1 MKKLL
6 RRVPLVRRS
15 YVQLRYVLTMVRE
28 GFLTDPVELN
38 DQAHLDEVWNFGGG
52 PDKDRWQRTMQL
64 VSEVL
69 GPRWGQVLEIG
80 CAEGHGTAAIAEH
93 ADTLVAGDISPV
105 ARRRAAER
113 VSAANHVEIIPLDLV
128 RDELGVHD
136 VVFAMDVLEFVHG
149 RRSLDR
155 VIDKL
160 VAAVRG
166 GGLLVVSMCRCEP
179 AVREAWWQRWLP
191 EGADDVLPL
200 IQRRPELDR
209 LHLEPHPRDGK
220 SIPGYLDHL
229 IALFRRR

>member
-15 YVQLRYVLTMVRE
+15 YAQMHYILTVIRD
-28 GFLTDPVELN
+28 GFLADPVELN
-38 DQAHLDEVWNFGGG
+38 DQAHLDEVWDFGGG
-52 PDKDRWQRTMQL
+52 PDRDRWQRIIHL
-64 VSEVL
+64 VREVE
-69 GPRWGQVLEIG
+69 GARWGRVLEIG
-80 CAEGHGTAAIAEH
+80 CAEGHATVAIADY
-93 ADTLVAGDISPV
+93 ADSLVAGDISPV
-105 ARRRAAER
+105 ARDRAAER
-113 VSAANHVEIIPLDLV
+113 LSGASHVEIVPLDLT

-155 VIDKL
+155 VIEKL

-179 AVREAWWQRWLP
+179 AVRSAWWQRWLP

-200 IQRRPELDR
+200 FEQRPELDR
-209 LHLEPHPRDGK
+209 LHLEPHPTDGVP
-220 SIPGYLDHL
+220 IPGYLDHL
-229 IALFRRR
+229 IALFRGR